1 MGPKPAQE
9 DDRKTGSSLQA
20 IQHPGDLA
28 LGFGKD
34 RLRGRV
40 GAGGHLG
47 RKGGKIHWPR
57 GEGVGHDPAGTAD
70 VVKHPGQKR
79 SHWHDAIM
87 GAERMRK
94 KRATKRGRAALIPK
108 KKAIAAVLSD
118 RSAALHGEDRAR
130 ADGRKDAVLIAKRA
144 VGGGDGVGHDPD
156 CGVRQGFCQPFRR
169 AGQVCPGK
177 AKDSTADVRAGRAR
191 LPQRPFD
198 GKADVACSAIGVG
211 GDVGRPRLTPAK
223 DVAGKV
229 SHRCPAPGS
238 PAIDAQDKLHLESPF
253 AQEYQSNTIMRSVI
267 AFRPGMAFCRREIRW
282 NRLELRPSKV
292 LLYNWYCF
300 GIVRERGGIRWT
312 RDRPSLGI
320 RHHLA
325 FTRGG
330 PERCCPIFW
339 RPSRRPCGRWSLP
352 FRVGYAGAGS
362 SGLMALADALELPG
376 TFGIPPDRVPVLF
389 AGGTAA
395 LLHMT
400 GAVEDDPAL
409 ALADLDASGLTSGDM
424 IVILS
429 ASGTTPYALVL
440 AKAAA
445 ARGIRVA
452 GIANVPGSA
461 LLKHVEDAVL
471 LDTGPE
477 VVSGS
482 TRMGAG
488 SAQKVALNMLS
499 TLIGI
504 KLGHV
509 HDGYMVNV
517 VADNAKLMDRAARI
531 VADIAGVP
539 RSIAE
544 AALTATGG
552 AVKPAV
558 LVAQGQSPEA
568 ARDRLTKAGGHLAL
582 VPND

>member
-1 MGPKPAQE
+1 MDPRPTESRHPA
-9 DDRKTGSSLQA
+9 S
-20 IQHPGDLA
+20 PGLHA
-28 LGFGKD
+28 
-34 RLRGRV
+34 R
-40 GAGGHLG
+40 GAG
-47 RKGGKIHWPR
+47 
-57 GEGVGHDPAGTAD
+57 E
-70 VVKHPGQKR
+70 
-79 SHWHDAIM
+79 
-87 GAERMRK
+87 
-94 KRATKRGRAALIPK
+94 
-108 KKAIAAVLSD
+108 VLSD
-118 RSAALHGEDRAR
+118 LLAAQQAALRALEP
-130 ADGRKDAVLIAKRA
+130 ALPALAAVAE
-144 VGGGDGVGHDPD
+144 
-156 CGVRQGFCQPFRR
+156 
-169 AGQVCPGK
+169 AGAQVL
-177 AKDSTADVRAGRAR
+177 A
-191 LPQRPFD
+191 
-198 GKADVACSAIGVG
+198 
-211 GDVGRPRLTPAK
+211 
-223 DVAGKV
+223 
-229 SHRCPAPGS
+229 
-238 PAIDAQDKLHLESPF
+238 
-253 AQEYQSNTIMRSVI
+253 
-267 AFRPGMAFCRREIRW
+267 
-282 NRLELRPSKV
+282 
-292 LLYNWYCF
+292 
-300 GIVRERGGIRWT
+300 RGG
-312 RDRPSLGI
+312 
-320 RHHLA
+320 
-325 FTRGG
+325 
-330 PERCCPIFW
+330 
-339 RPSRRPCGRWSLP
+339 
-352 FRVGYAGAGS
+352 RVGYAGAGS